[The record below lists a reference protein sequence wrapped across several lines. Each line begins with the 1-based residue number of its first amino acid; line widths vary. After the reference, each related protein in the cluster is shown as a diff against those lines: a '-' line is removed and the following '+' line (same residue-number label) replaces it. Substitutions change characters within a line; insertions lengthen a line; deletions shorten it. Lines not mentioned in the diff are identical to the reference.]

1 MPFEERL
8 GKLVQL
14 AEAVRNVYIAI
25 DNNEPEE
32 ARRQLAIAKSLPFAE
47 DQYDCRYLSIVLDKE
62 DADTPQKAQAVYDR
76 AAAMEQEYPGKGEI
90 LCQMADACYALGDT
104 DKAEELYVRA
114 FEGTRHGIIR
124 MHIQEVLGK
133 IEEAKQ

>member
-1 MPFEERL
+1 MPLEERL
-8 GKLVQL
+8 DKLVKL
-14 AEAVRNVYIAI
+14 ADAVRNVYIAI
-25 DNNEPEE
+25 DNKDLDE
-32 ARRQLAIAKSLPFAE
+32 ARRQLAFAKTLPFAE

-62 DADTPQKAQAVYDR
+62 DADTPEKAKAVYER
-76 AAAMEQEYPGKGEI
+76 AAALEAEFPGKGEI
-90 LCQMADACYALGDT
+90 LCQMADVCYAAGET

-124 MHIQEVLGK
+124 MHIQDVLGE